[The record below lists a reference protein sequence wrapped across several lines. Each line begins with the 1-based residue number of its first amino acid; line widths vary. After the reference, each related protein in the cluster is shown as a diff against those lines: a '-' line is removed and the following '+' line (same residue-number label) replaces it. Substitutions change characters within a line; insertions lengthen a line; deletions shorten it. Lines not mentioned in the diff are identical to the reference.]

1 MAAAATSGPSGCA
14 HSDVVG
20 LPRRP
25 VDGAG
30 RSQTSRAATRRAT
43 VSAAKPLGI
52 PTSAATWA
60 RVTPGWPCTA
70 RMIAACADVRSPAF
84 ISPPI
89 LYSFNDDKL
98 AGVKGVRGA
107 GGKQARP

>member
-1 MAAAATSGPSGCA
+1 MATAATSGPSGCA

-30 RSQTSRAATRRAT
+30 RSETSRAATRRAT

-52 PTSAATWA
+52 PISAATWA

-70 RMIAACADVRSPAF
+70 RMIAACADVPKPGTPQAG
-84 ISPPI
+84 
-89 LYSFNDDKL
+89 KVL
-98 AGVKGVRGA
+98 AGILIAGA
-107 GGKQARP
+107 GGCVIGAMR

>member
-1 MAAAATSGPSGCA
+1 MTSF
-14 HSDVVG
+14 G
-20 LPRRP
+20 LPRLP
-25 VDGAG
+25 VDGAC

-52 PTSAATWA
+52 PISAATWA

-89 LYSFNDDKL
+89 LCSFNDDKL
-98 AGVKGVRGA
+98 AGVTGVHGA